1 MKRGLIS
8 IMLAAFL
15 AVSAVCANDNSVI
28 GILGMDPVQNDSYMA
43 AWIPLPDGIA
53 LAGAEWYNNDGTSAF
68 PEVLVTAGAGLDPG
82 DVADATVVM
91 QNRLGLSLGWSQA
104 DWSGSYT
111 SSAGGVY
118 VLFRLPYGSVFV
130 NQGAGGGAALGY
142 TMAESG
148 MQGSLSSDGLNWSGL
163 HPDYGF
169 AVRAIT
175 APADESTVALM
186 QAEKALAAD
195 RDPGELSSPAQITLL
210 TEMKSPSPNP
220 FNPQTR
226 LKFTLADAVMVD
238 LSVYDLQGGL
248 VKTLAAQKFSVGEH
262 VVVWDG
268 RDNNG
273 RSVPSGAYLARM
285 KAGRFVQTH
294 RLLLVR

>member
-8 IMLAAFL
+8 IMLAVLL
-15 AVSAVCANDNSVI
+15 AVSAVYASDTPVL
-28 GILGMDPVQNDSYMA
+28 GILGMDPVQNDSYLA
-43 AWIPLPDGIA
+43 AWIPLTDEIA
-53 LAGAEWYNNDGTSAF
+53 LTGVEWYNNDGTSAF
-68 PEVLVTAGAGLDPG
+68 PEVLVTAGAGTDPG

-91 QNRLGLSLGWSQA
+91 QNRIGLSLGWSQA

-111 SSAGGVY
+111 STAGGVY
-118 VLFRLPYGSVFV
+118 VLFRLPYGSVYV

-148 MQGSLSSDGLNWSGL
+148 MQGSLTSDGINWCGL
-163 HPDYGF
+163 HTDYGF
-169 AVRAIT
+169 AIRAIT
-175 APADESTVALM
+175 APADESTVALV
-186 QAEKALAAD
+186 QAEKAMMAD
-195 RDPGELSSPAQITLL
+195 RDPGELTTPTEITLM

-226 LKFTLADAVMVD
+226 LKFTLAEAIMVD

-248 VKTLAAQKFSVGEH
+248 VKTLAAQKYSVGEH
-262 VVVWDG
+262 VVIWDG

-273 RSVPSGAYLARM
+273 RSVSSGAYLARM